1 VIGVNKI
8 YQFEGSNSIAS
19 GMFSIKYQLFLNDVY
34 YWGSTELLTYAMTKT
49 YLEDIDF
56 LLTTQKQIRF
66 NKRSNRLYLDIDWSA
81 LTAGEYMIID
91 CYRALDPLNYEEIW
105 NDSFLKQ
112 YITSSIKKQWG
123 QNLIKFQGVKL
134 PGGVEFNGRQLYD
147 DGQREIEDLMSKMSS
162 TYELPP
168 LDMIG

>member
-1 VIGVNKI
+1 
-8 YQFEGSNSIAS
+8 
-19 GMFSIKYQLFLNDVY
+19 
-34 YWGSTELLTYAMTKT
+34 
-49 YLEDIDF
+49 
-56 LLTTQKQIRF
+56 
-66 NKRSNRLYLDIDWSA
+66 
-81 LTAGEYMIID
+81 MIID